1 VGKIM
6 IKLIKK
12 VFIKDY
18 QDTGNS
24 TVRFKYGIVAGAFGI
39 ITNLIS
45 AIIKIVIGLISGS
58 IAIIGD
64 AMNNLSDTAS
74 SATTL
79 AGFKIASKPAD
90 KDHPYGHARFEYV
103 ASLIIAT
110 VMLIVGVLVAKSS
123 IEKIITPAEMSI
135 DYITYIVLG
144 FSILLKLSQ
153 MAVYISFGKSINSDT
168 LKAAGID
175 SRNDIISTIAIII
188 SAIVFSTTK
197 VNIDGYTGVLV
208 ALFIIT
214 SSAFLLKDSINPL
227 LGQKPD
233 KALVKKIRTKLL
245 SYEGVEGIHDLIIHD
260 YGINN
265 TFVVVHVEVLS
276 TSSFVDSHDLIDRI
290 EREFD
295 EELGIHL
302 VVHLDPIITD
312 DEEVVAHR
320 ERCLNILKNIN
331 SELTLHDFRMVKGP
345 THTNIIFDAVVPF
358 ECKLDKNSLTEIL
371 KKEYADEETKYFF
384 VIEIDRP

>member
-1 VGKIM
+1 M

-331 SELTLHDFRMVKGP
+331 QELTLHDFRMVKGP

>member
-1 VGKIM
+1 M

-12 VFIKDY
+12 IFIKDY

-45 AIIKIVIGLISGS
+45 AIIKIIIGLLSGS

-110 VMLIVGVLVAKSS
+110 VMLIVGILVAKSS

-175 SRNDIISTIAIII
+175 SRNDIISTVAIII

-197 VNIDGYTGVLV
+197 VNIDGYTGLLV

-245 SYEGVEGIHDLIIHD
+245 SYEGVEGIHDLMIHD

-331 SELTLHDFRMVKGP
+331 QELTLHDFRMVKGP

-358 ECKLDKNSLTEIL
+358 ECKLDKNSLTEIF
-371 KKEYADEETKYFF
+371 KKEYASEETKYFF

>member
-1 VGKIM
+1 MGKIM

-331 SELTLHDFRMVKGP
+331 QELTLHDFRMVKGP

>member
-1 VGKIM
+1 M

-12 VFIKDY
+12 IFIKDY

-45 AIIKIVIGLISGS
+45 AIIKIIIGLLSGS

-135 DYITYIVLG
+135 DYIT
-144 FSILLKLSQ
+144 
-153 MAVYISFGKSINSDT
+153 
-168 LKAAGID
+168 
-175 SRNDIISTIAIII
+175 
-188 SAIVFSTTK
+188 
-197 VNIDGYTGVLV
+197 
-208 ALFIIT
+208 
-214 SSAFLLKDSINPL
+214 
-227 LGQKPD
+227 
-233 KALVKKIRTKLL
+233 
-245 SYEGVEGIHDLIIHD
+245 
-260 YGINN
+260 
-265 TFVVVHVEVLS
+265 
-276 TSSFVDSHDLIDRI
+276 
-290 EREFD
+290 
-295 EELGIHL
+295 
-302 VVHLDPIITD
+302 
-312 DEEVVAHR
+312 
-320 ERCLNILKNIN
+320 
-331 SELTLHDFRMVKGP
+331 
-345 THTNIIFDAVVPF
+345 
-358 ECKLDKNSLTEIL
+358 
-371 KKEYADEETKYFF
+371 
-384 VIEIDRP
+384 

>member
-1 VGKIM
+1 M

-245 SYEGVEGIHDLIIHD
+245 SYEGVEGIHDLMIHD

-331 SELTLHDFRMVKGP
+331 QELTLHDFRMVKGP